1 MMFALSYLSYN
12 YCDIFL
18 QSLIYH
24 IPEMLIFL
32 TCVMLEKTTLL
43 SSEGRVPGELT
54 RGDKVE
60 D

>member
-1 MMFALSYLSYN
+1 MIFALSYLSYN
-12 YCDIFL
+12 YCEIFL

-32 TCVMLEKTTLL
+32 TCVMLEKTMLL